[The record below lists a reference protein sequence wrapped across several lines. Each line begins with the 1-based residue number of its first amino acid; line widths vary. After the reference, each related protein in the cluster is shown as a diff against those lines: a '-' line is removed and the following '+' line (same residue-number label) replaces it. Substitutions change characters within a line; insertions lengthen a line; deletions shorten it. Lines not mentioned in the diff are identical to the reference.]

1 MAGALFAVG
10 CFVFLIILLIR
21 LPSHEEQIKFK
32 KMLRR
37 ESAVAHR
44 QIANKIVALP
54 VNVLPK
60 QTELKKIEDKL
71 YMALKSDDLYS
82 DEEIK
87 GYSKLK
93 SKPKKSHFSIEMQE
107 FNKR

>member
-1 MAGALFAVG
+1 
-10 CFVFLIILLIR
+10 
-21 LPSHEEQIKFK
+21 
-32 KMLRR
+32 MLRR